1 MWSDKFSAALA
12 KKNDNWIVAEV
23 NGGSTKVIISNTS
36 KPNAGTVTVDIGDF
50 SGGTLQP
57 TQSMCANLSDIAG
70 RNKGSNAG
78 RIVVTALSDNATVE
92 VRYSDV

>member
-1 MWSDKFSAALA
+1 MWSDKFAWNLA

-23 NGGSTKVIISNTS
+23 NGGSIKVIIYNLG
-36 KPNAGTVTVDIGDF
+36 PGTVTVDLGDF

-57 TQSMCANLSDIAG
+57 KQSMCATLSDTTG

-78 RIVVTALSDNATVE
+78 RAVVTALSDNANVE
-92 VRYSDV
+92 VRYSDI